1 MAALVGA
8 LKFFG
13 FYVNEPLH
21 RFVSLIAGVAGFP
34 ALAISMVVIERRA
47 TSQWVPSV
55 FVVAVCAVIGV
66 LVVMATGS
74 RAYLNAASVL
84 SVLCVVVACWRQRY
98 QLGVVSAAIMLTGLI
113 LFATKQPAGLTVVQP
128 ADLLHLAL
136 AAGWL
141 GLSGFWKSH
150 ADQ

>member
-1 MAALVGA
+1 MA
-8 LKFFG
+8 
-13 FYVNEPLH
+13 EQ
-21 RFVSLIAGVAGFP
+21 
-34 ALAISMVVIERRA
+34 RA
-47 TSQWVPSV
+47 AFQWGSSF
-55 FVVAVCAVIGV
+55 FVVAVCAVVGI
-66 LVVMATGS
+66 LVFMATGS

-84 SVLCVVVACWRQRY
+84 SILCVIVACWRQRY
-98 QLGVVSAAIMLTGLI
+98 KLGVVSAAIMLVGLI
-113 LFATKQPAGLTVVQP
+113 LFATKQPAGFTAVQP

>member
-1 MAALVGA
+1 MGA

-13 FYVNEPLH
+13 FYVNDPLH

-34 ALAISMVVIERRA
+34 ALAISMVMTERRA
-47 TSQWVPSV
+47 ISQWESS
-55 FVVAVCAVIGV
+55 FLIVAVCAVVGIL
-66 LVVMATGS
+66 LVTGTGS
-74 RAYLNAASVL
+74 RVYLNAASVL
-84 SVLCVVVACWRQRY
+84 STLCVIVVCWRQRY
-98 QLGVVSAAIMLTGLI
+98 QLGVVSAAIMLVGLI
-113 LFATKQPAGLTVVQP
+113 LFATKQPAGFTAVQP

-141 GLSGFWKSH
+141 GLSGFWKPQ

>member
-1 MAALVGA
+1 VGA

-13 FYVNEPLH
+13 FYVNDPLH

-34 ALAISMVVIERRA
+34 ALAISMVMTERRA
-47 TSQWVPSV
+47 ISQWRSS
-55 FVVAVCAVIGV
+55 FLIVAVCAVVGIL
-66 LVVMATGS
+66 LVMGTGS

-84 SVLCVVVACWRQRY
+84 SIVCVIVACWRQRY
-98 QLGVVSAAIMLTGLI
+98 QLGVVSAAIMLIGLT
-113 LFATKQPAGLTVVQP
+113 LFATKQTVSVTVVQP

-141 GLSGFWKSH
+141 GLSGFWKSQ

>member
-1 MAALVGA
+1 MGA

-13 FYVNEPLH
+13 FYVNDPLH

-34 ALAISMVVIERRA
+34 ALAISMLMAERRA
-47 TSQWVPSV
+47 AFQWGSSF
-55 FVVAVCAVIGV
+55 FVVAVCAVVGI
-66 LVVMATGS
+66 LVFMATGS

-84 SVLCVVVACWRQRY
+84 STLCVIVACWRQRY
-98 QLGVVSAAIMLTGLI
+98 QLGVVSAAIMLVGLI
-113 LFATKQPAGLTVVQP
+113 LFATKQPAGFTAVQP

-141 GLSGFWKSH
+141 GLSGFRKSH
-150 ADQ
+150 TDQ